1 MGLRSTR
8 KAQKFVWTGDK
19 MKAIVVKQESKM
31 PLLSWGEIPD
41 IQCGPEE
48 VLVEVKATAVNR
60 ADLLQALGLYPPP
73 PGESE
78 ILGLEM
84 AGVVA
89 AIGDG
94 VHNRQIGDR
103 VLALLPGGGYAQQAA
118 VHHQMLIDLPRS
130 WSFAEGAAIA
140 EVWLTAFVNLFIEG
154 VLQPCE
160 AVMIHAGGSGVG
172 TAGIQMAREAGAVV
186 YVTAGT
192 QTKLDKCRAL
202 GAELAVNYK
211 EQDFF
216 DAVMAA
222 TGGSGVDLILDPVGG
237 AYLNRNLDLLKEN
250 GRLINIGLMGGN
262 SAEMN
267 LATLLGKS
275 LRIIGS
281 RLRSRPLTEKIAIT
295 RQFKERFW
303 PMLEGGKIQ
312 PVIDTVFPIEEAQA
326 AHAYVRENRNTGK
339 VILEVGGE
347 G

>member
-1 MGLRSTR
+1 MGLRSNR

-19 MKAIVVKQESKM
+19 MKAIVVKKENKM
-31 PLLSWGEIPD
+31 PLLSWEEIPD

-89 AIGDG
+89 AIGDA
-94 VHNRQIGDR
+94 VQNRQIGDR

-118 VHHQMLIDLPRS
+118 VHHQMLIDLPGS

-154 VLQPCE
+154 ALQPGE

-250 GRLINIGLMGGN
+250 GRLINIGLLGGN

-267 LATLLGKS
+267 LATVLGKS

-339 VILEVGGE
+339 VILEVGAAG
-347 G
+347 

>member
-1 MGLRSTR
+1 
-8 KAQKFVWTGDK
+8 

-31 PLLSWGEIPD
+31 PLLSWQEVPD

-60 ADLLQALGLYPPP
+60 ADLLQAQGLYPPP

-89 AIGDG
+89 AFGEA

-118 VHHQMLIDLPRS
+118 VHHQMLIDLPDS
-130 WSFAEGAAIA
+130 WSFAQGAAIA
-140 EVWLTAFVNLFIEG
+140 EVWLTAFVNLFREG
-154 VLQPCE
+154 ALQPGQ

-192 QTKLDKCRAL
+192 QTKIEKCRAL

-216 DAVMAA
+216 DVVMAA

-237 AYLNRNLDLLKEN
+237 DYLNRNLDLLKEN
-250 GRLINIGLMGGN
+250 GRLINIGLLGGN

-267 LATLLGKS
+267 LGAVLGKS

-326 AHAYVRENRNTGK
+326 AHAYVRKNRNTGK
-339 VILEVGGE
+339 VILEVKGE

>member
-1 MGLRSTR
+1 
-8 KAQKFVWTGDK
+8 
-19 MKAIVVKQESKM
+19 MKAIVVKQESKI
-31 PLLSWGEIPD
+31 PSLSWEEVPD

-73 PGESE
+73 TGESE

-89 AIGDG
+89 AIGDA

-118 VHHQMLIDLPRS
+118 VHHQMLIDLPDS
-130 WSFAEGAAIA
+130 WSFAQGAAIA
-140 EVWLTAFVNLFIEG
+140 EVWLTAFVNLFMEG
-154 VLQPCE
+154 ALQPGE

-192 QTKLDKCRAL
+192 RTKLDKCRAL

-250 GRLINIGLMGGN
+250 GRLINIGLLGGN

-267 LATLLGKS
+267 LATILGKS

-303 PMLEGGKIQ
+303 TMLEGGRIQ

-339 VILEVGGE
+339 VILEVGVAK
-347 G
+347 